1 MTDPRIID
9 AINSHATD
17 IQNISCIL
25 GGLLQQLRETQGV
38 EGLDR
43 AKEFAVQAANSLSK
57 AGTVGPDVAHI
68 SRVFDQHR

>member
-9 AINSHATD
+9 AINSHAAD

-25 GGLLQQLRETQGV
+25 GGLLQQLRDTQGV

-43 AKEFAVQAANSLSK
+43 AKDFAIQAAKSLSK
-57 AGTVGPDVAHI
+57 PGAVSPDIAHI
-68 SRVFDQHR
+68 TKVFDQHR